1 VASSSKASA
10 QTRSQAVAPKAKK
23 FKSMTAAEP
32 ASNNTMAAATTGLSQ
47 PGTGSTEQQVYGPA
61 GRGFHVRSSSADLAQ
76 AAPVQNAP
84 VEAYVPDLDSGIAF
98 AFDHASMLSADA
110 AYPMEVC
117 QYSSTEDMDSDITA
131 GTMMICSPDALPELS
146 SPVQRA
152 QCMSPVSHNAAR
164 DAHMG
169 VARSLWLDEPDV
181 PGQFSALGEFVFCS
195 NVLTGVHDERQYP
208 CGCSS

>member
-1 VASSSKASA
+1 MASSSKASA

-117 QYSSTEDMDSDITA
+117 QYSSTEYMDSDITA
-131 GTMMICSPDALPELS
+131 GTRMIALPELS
-146 SPVQRA
+146 SPLQSA
-152 QCMSPVSHNAAR
+152 QCISRVSHDAAR
-164 DAHMG
+164 DARMG
-169 VARSLWLDEPDV
+169 PVRSLWLDEPDV
-181 PGQFSALGEFVFCS
+181 PGQFSALGEIAFCS
-195 NVLTGVHDERQYP
+195 NVLTCVHDERQYP
-208 CGCSS
+208 CGCSTPSS